1 MDTAQLL
8 ARLPAPLAER
18 VTPHGPVTTAAAT
31 GAFVVYWMRTAV
43 RAHENPA
50 LDTALAA
57 AAQLGV
63 PAFVYHALSE
73 RYPYASDRHHRFIV
87 EGARDVAAACAA
99 RGIGYAFHLERPG
112 HRGPVLAQLAARAA
126 LVVTETMPIPP
137 LSDWTARLAAAA
149 PCPVWSVD
157 TACVVPMPL
166 VGKAHTRAFAFR
178 DATEP
183 VRRDR
188 LSRPWTDVA
197 PHTPPFLPDPLPF
210 APVALAEADLAALV
224 AACAIDHGV
233 APVPAYPGGSTA
245 GYARWDAFVQRGALD
260 RYAADRNDPVRD
272 GVSGMSPYLH
282 YGMVSPFR
290 LARAC
295 AARPGE
301 GAAKYLDELLVWR
314 ELAWSFCHW
323 HPTPASM
330 EALPAWARDTLEAHA
345 GDPRPVLSWERL
357 ARGHTGDRL
366 WDAAQQALV
375 RHGMLHNNLRMTWGK
390 AIPGWSASPTEALAR
405 LEDLNHRYAL
415 DGRDP
420 ASYGGLLWCLGQ
432 FDRPFTPP
440 VPVLGTV
447 RPRPTR
453 AHAARLDVTRYEAQ
467 VRRAAAGR
475 PASALVV
482 GAGIAGLACARTLH
496 DARVAVTVL
505 DKGRGVG
512 GRTST
517 RRGPAGAFDHG
528 APHFASTDPRLT
540 PWLQA
545 WCDEGVL
552 QATADGFTGRP
563 GMSALARH
571 LADALAVTVGCTVQ
585 RVRPTTAGWEA
596 LDADGRR
603 WTGDR
608 LLLAMPAPQAAALL
622 RTADHPAT
630 DALSEALDTVV
641 MAPCWSAMVRL
652 DGPLPVR
659 GQQQWADGA
668 LHADGGAA
676 EPPVAR
682 LVREAD
688 KPGRSGAECWTVQ
701 AHAAWSATHVD
712 AEAAQVA
719 EVLGSALA
727 RTLARA
733 VGPGV
738 PDVAE
743 VTAHRWRY
751 ARVTRG
757 LATPCLW
764 EREAGVG
771 AAGDFGEVADVE
783 GAWLSGVALAGRVLG
798 G

>member
-1 MDTAQLL
+1 
-8 ARLPAPLAER
+8 
-18 VTPHGPVTTAAAT
+18 
-31 GAFVVYWMRTAV
+31 
-43 RAHENPA
+43 
-50 LDTALAA
+50 
-57 AAQLGV
+57 
-63 PAFVYHALSE
+63 
-73 RYPYASDRHHRFIV
+73 
-87 EGARDVAAACAA
+87 
-99 RGIGYAFHLERPG
+99 
-112 HRGPVLAQLAARAA
+112 
-126 LVVTETMPIPP
+126 
-137 LSDWTARLAAAA
+137 
-149 PCPVWSVD
+149 
-157 TACVVPMPL
+157 MPL

-183 VRRDR
+183 LRRDR

-390 AIPGWSASPTEALAR
+390 AIPGWSASPAEALAR

-496 DARVAVTVL
+496 DAGVAVTVL

-630 DALSEALDTVV
+630 DALAEALDTVV

-659 GQQQWADGA
+659 AQQQWADGA
-668 LHADGGAA
+668 VHADGGAV

-701 AHAAWSATHVD
+701 ADATWSATHVD

-733 VGPGV
+733 MGPGV